1 MWRSIASNALTFFIV
16 VLFFLGGVVLW
27 GREQYSAPGP
37 LADAICL
44 EVPAG
49 SNMRSLSKNLEEQG
63 AISYRSI
70 FDLGVNYTGV
80 ASQLKAG
87 SYLVPE
93 NASMAQILEI
103 VTRGGQST
111 CGTQV
116 LYIVSVNGG
125 EVRVRELDPA
135 TRDYALVASFDLGAA
150 EVPAEYAAVL
160 SRADTRYSVNLAEG
174 VTSWQVVE
182 SLKQIDTLAGDVA
195 AVPAEGTL
203 APDAYEFT
211 PGADR
216 NALIARMSEA
226 QTAILADAWSRRAEG
241 LPYDTPEEALIMA
254 SIVEKETGI
263 AGERALVASVF
274 VNRLNQG
281 MPLQTD
287 PTVIYGIT
295 NGQGVLGRGLRQSEL
310 QRETPYN
317 TYVIRGLPPTPIANP
332 GRDAIEAAVNPDQS
346 DYIFFV
352 AKTLDPADGHAFAV
366 TLSEHNDNVAAL
378 RALERAANN

>member
-352 AKTLDPADGHAFAV
+352 AKTLDPADGHAFAA

>member
-70 FDLGVNYTGV
+70 FDLGVNYTGA

-352 AKTLDPADGHAFAV
+352 AKTLDPADGHAFAA